1 LRQGDDHS
9 VLGGAEEVLI
19 NPLEPGEQQT
29 VTVMQQAP
37 DYVSI
42 LVWGPEITVPD
53 LWCRQELLHVRPAR
67 NI

>member
-42 LVWGPEITVPD
+42 LV
-53 LWCRQELLHVRPAR
+53 
-67 NI
+67 